1 MLPCLAYVRD
11 TLPKPARRV
20 VRPTI
25 VGEASGMAEL
35 PLGAS
40 EALRAQLSFRHGVVD
55 LAAHTIHVVR
65 GFSCPPTSTVWAA
78 MGAAEV
84 YSRGMPLEG
93 VGDATQVHV
102 AHNSNVVGIG
112 KKELTL

>member
-1 MLPCLAYVRD
+1 
-11 TLPKPARRV
+11 
-20 VRPTI
+20 
-25 VGEASGMAEL
+25 
-35 PLGAS
+35 
-40 EALRAQLSFRHGVVD
+40 
-55 LAAHTIHVVR
+55 
-65 GFSCPPTSTVWAA
+65 

-112 KKELTL
+112 KQELTL